1 MSMSQSSSSFLKN
14 IIFFLLLIFGSYVNY
29 KEIPV
34 EENHH
39 LPFEN
44 WLSALPHGEEV
55 LGLFQPITKGFD
67 IELWK
72 KNIRIDSMYNARFL
86 N

>member
-1 MSMSQSSSSFLKN
+1 MSIFFFFFKK
-14 IIFFLLLIFGSYVNY
+14 IIVFLLLIFGSYVNY

-34 EENHH
+34 EENDH

-44 WLSALPHGEEV
+44 WLSALPLGEEV

-72 KNIRIDSMYNARFL
+72 KKHKNRYYVQC
-86 N
+86 

>member
-1 MSMSQSSSSFLKN
+1 MIRCLLEHRLATLVEICATTPRTVLKSWRAFWKDRN
-14 IIFFLLLIFGSYVNY
+14 EETACLTAWNYVNY

-44 WLSALPHGEEV
+44 
-55 LGLFQPITKGFD
+55 
-67 IELWK
+67 
-72 KNIRIDSMYNARFL
+72 
-86 N
+86 